1 MKEKN
6 IIGFWGY
13 PHPKLIEK
21 YKKLYPTAQW
31 VDFDIDYGFVKQD
44 LLPESYCSIIKNI
57 VNCAF
62 HYKEEIITI
71 LAFVEFVAVSSI
83 SI

>member
-1 MKEKN
+1 MIEKN

-21 YKKLYPTAQW
+21 YKKMYPTAQW
-31 VDFDIDYGFVKQD
+31 VDFDIDYGFAKQD

-57 VNCAF
+57 VNIAILI
-62 HYKEEIITI
+62 YTKRRGEI
-71 LAFVEFVAVSSI
+71 LAFCCL
-83 SI
+83 